1 MKTTNCLTSA
11 CRYCRFY
18 NPEGR
23 RGGSCQQLSVPV
35 EANWK
40 ACSLALPPFTSA
52 WESLEEIMLLETS
65 YNKTLY
71 NLDSATTSEPQTT
84 VKAKYPTKTLSHQN
98 YTTTHT
104 RYFNEEAI
112 SA

>member
-65 YNKTLY
+65 YNKTLD
-71 NLDSATTSEPQTT
+71 NSDSVTTSEPQTT
-84 VKAKYPTKTLSHQN
+84 IKAQYSTKTLSRKN
-98 YTTTHT
+98 YSTNN
-104 RYFNEEAI
+104 RYFNEEAM